1 MHLLPPFLAG
11 QFISDA
17 VMVTAGRYA
26 AGRAGGILHGML
38 SWKSLVIA
46 AVTLLISGGFLFID
60 WHALLV
66 KKHIRFKF
74 SILK

>member
-1 MHLLPPFLAG
+1 M
-11 QFISDA
+11 
-17 VMVTAGRYA
+17 
-26 AGRAGGILHGML
+26 LHGVL
-38 SWKSLVIA
+38 GWKSLVIA

-66 KKHIRFKF
+66 NKHIRFKF